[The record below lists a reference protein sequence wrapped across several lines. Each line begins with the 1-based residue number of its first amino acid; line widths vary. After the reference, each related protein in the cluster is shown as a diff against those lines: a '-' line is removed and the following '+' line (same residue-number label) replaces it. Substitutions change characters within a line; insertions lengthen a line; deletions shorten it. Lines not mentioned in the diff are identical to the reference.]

1 MKSGGQN
8 HFSPLSSKS
17 GGAFTLPAL
26 QLVSPPPSRGRGRG
40 LIAVHTFADR
50 FTCASHNHDMELG
63 WDQLTHLNVGWVRH
77 IHQRPVTLVV
87 APLDGR
93 TDRSGVYQ
101 YRALL
106 ASAC

>member
-1 MKSGGQN
+1 M
-8 HFSPLSSKS
+8 
-17 GGAFTLPAL
+17 
-26 QLVSPPPSRGRGRG
+26 PSRGRGRG
-40 LIAVHTFADR
+40 LTAVHTLADR
-50 FTCASHNHDMELG
+50 FTCASHNHDIELG

-77 IHQRPVTLVV
+77 VTSVTRSHGGS
-87 APLDGR
+87 ATGR